1 MWSISA
7 KVVRF
12 NLENTNL
19 SISDIIGL
27 LSLLCLFSHPPILLW
42 QLWLH
47 VKFTLILLNAMFS
60 IYLRWTQSKRA
71 LPLGFKLILL
81 KFQTI
86 MSSLSKKSM
95 CIWYTKKKTEKKR
108 TLQIRHIY
116 YYINVIRNM
125 IFYMYVILTQNTRF
139 F

>member
-27 LSLLCLFSHPPILLW
+27 LFLLCLFSHPPILLW

-71 LPLGFKLILL
+71 LPLGFKVNIV
-81 KFQTI
+81 KIPDHYVFVV
-86 MSSLSKKSM
+86 KKSM